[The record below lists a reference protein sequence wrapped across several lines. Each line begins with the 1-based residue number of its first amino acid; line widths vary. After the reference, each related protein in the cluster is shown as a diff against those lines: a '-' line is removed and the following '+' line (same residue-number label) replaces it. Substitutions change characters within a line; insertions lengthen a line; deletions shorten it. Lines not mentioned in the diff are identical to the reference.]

1 MWPMEN
7 ESVNPQMRDRRDP
20 TLASKIAA
28 KLRLAVIRGD
38 LAPGERLQ
46 LAKLRQTFD
55 VSLSPLREA
64 LSRLGSEG
72 FLIIEDQR
80 GYRVPPVSETHLAE
94 VMQLRRDFEIYAL
107 REAIAKRNLDWET
120 AVTAALYRLQRTNRS
135 DPDET
140 DIWEERHRE
149 FHLTLLAACEMPL
162 LLNMCGSLHDH
173 FDRYRRVFLAR
184 SPEARVPTEH
194 QRIAEAALAG
204 RTDEAC
210 ELLRQ
215 HIEWA
220 GNKACMAVKRKA
232 ETPRN
237 APETQY

>member
-1 MWPMEN
+1 MDN
-7 ESVNPQMRDRRDP
+7 EGVKRQVRDRGDP

-28 KLRLAVIRGD
+28 KLRLAIIRGD
-38 LAPGERLQ
+38 LAPRERLQ

-80 GYRVPPVSETHLAE
+80 GYRVPPVSEKNLAE
-94 VMQLRRDFEIYAL
+94 VVQLRRDFEIYAL
-107 REAIAKRNLDWET
+107 REAISKRNLDWET

-135 DPDET
+135 DPGEIDF
-140 DIWEERHRE
+140 WEERHRE

-173 FDRYRRVFLAR
+173 FDRYRRVFLAS
-184 SPEARVPTEH
+184 SPESRVPTEH
-194 QRIAEAALAG
+194 QRIAEAAIGG

-220 GNKACMAVKRKA
+220 GDNARMAVKHKA
-232 ETPRN
+232 EMEEV
-237 APETQY
+237 APAAKQ